1 MFNPIISYWYSYI
14 CKLNS
19 NNLFCI
25 FFYYMLPYLI
35 FFIISIELDF
45 PFSSFVPIVLKVIK
59 CIFIV
64 LVVTQAFETMYYS
77 L

>member
-1 MFNPIISYWYSYI
+1 
-14 CKLNS
+14 
-19 NNLFCI
+19 
-25 FFYYMLPYLI
+25 MLPYLI